1 MTNQTTI
8 IHLNSTIDRLLRE
21 KHSLQA
27 KLDSVT
33 ELVDFYVEHYESKG
47 YKDTTARFRD
57 LQEDVERT
65 IR

>member
-1 MTNQTTI
+1 MNDQDTI
-8 IHLNSTIDRLLRE
+8 VYLNRTIDKLLNRNSE
-21 KHSLQA
+21 LQM

-47 YKDTTARFRD
+47 YKGTSARFKD